1 MRMLPEVDTN
11 HSRCLYSS
19 SEETA
24 VEPISHKYRDSIM
37 RMMATSSGQSLV
49 TDKNVHQVGNP
60 DILPYI
66 DRIIEANLL
75 PGSGINGAEHL
86 DELLRVSQ
94 GGEACLLLLEHYSNF
109 DLPVFHYLLRKRPGT
124 GQALADAL
132 LAVAGIK
139 LNESNP
145 AVLAFTEAYSRLV
158 IYPSR
163 SLEIIKR
170 NLKDPKELLAEI
182 MRSATVNRAAM
193 RSLAELKHTGHI
205 VLVFPSGTR
214 FRPWDPSTKQ
224 GVREIDSYVKSFAKM
239 CLIAVNGNIL
249 RLNPEGEMMEDLICQ
264 DRVQYTV
271 GPVLDCAEFR
281 TRVKHEHHFR
291 EDKKQAVV
299 DEIMAQLERMH
310 EASEKDRLASGAV

>member
-1 MRMLPEVDTN
+1 MIDLPISEALYEGLQK
-11 HSRCLYSS
+11 RCAGFPKLTPTIRAAYTPAP
-19 SEETA
+19 EETA

-49 TDKNVHQVGNP
+49 TDKNVHQVGKSRYSSLYRSHHRGEP
-60 DILPYI
+60 SA
-66 DRIIEANLL
+66 RIGHTRN
-75 PGSGINGAEHL
+75 AEHL
-86 DELLRVSQ
+86 DELLRGSQ

-193 RSLAELKHTGHI
+193 RSARRAEAYGTHRPRIPLRNAIPPLGSQHQAGCAGDRFLRE
-205 VLVFPSGTR
+205 VL
-214 FRPWDPSTKQ
+214 
-224 GVREIDSYVKSFAKM
+224 RE
-239 CLIAVNGNIL
+239 N
-249 RLNPEGEMMEDLICQ
+249 
-264 DRVQYTV
+264 
-271 GPVLDCAEFR
+271 VL
-281 TRVKHEHHFR
+281 
-291 EDKKQAVV
+291 
-299 DEIMAQLERMH
+299 
-310 EASEKDRLASGAV
+310 SSP